1 MQREGAG
8 PAAAPSRAAATAVAT
23 TMASSPAS
31 AKPCNC
37 SVRRRWTAKAS
48 SSGPSR
54 SVTLIEG
61 TIWPASMQVSARLDP
76 HSRSGPAA
84 RSPRRAYCIA
94 AVPAG
99 VAAGPD
105 RSVAVGSSQ
114 ATLSARP
121 RFAII
126 SIPPALVSSWPFSS
140 WPGSAATVHGE
151 TSIGDC
157 CQSRPAPRSVRKTPT
172 RRAGA
177 AQPRP
182 DRSNRWP
189 TVMPSRSR
197 VPSETA
203 TSIGAVCPGG
213 TPRSSPGCRG
223 ARP

>member
-1 MQREGAG
+1 MT
-8 PAAAPSRAAATAVAT
+8 S
-23 TMASSPAS
+23 
-31 AKPCNC
+31 
-37 SVRRRWTAKAS
+37 
-48 SSGPSR
+48 
-54 SVTLIEG
+54 IEG

-84 RSPRRAYCIA
+84 RSARRADCMA

-114 ATLSARP
+114 ATLIARP

-126 SIPPALVSSWPFSS
+126 SIPPALVSNWPLSS
-140 WPGSAATVHGE
+140 WPGSTVTVHGE

-157 CQSRPAPRSVRKTPT
+157 CQSRAAPRSVRKTPT
-172 RRAGA
+172 RSTGA
-177 AQPRP
+177 VQVRP
-182 DRSNRWP
+182 DRSNLRP
-189 TVMPSRSR
+189 TVRPSLSR

-203 TSIGAVCPGG
+203 TSIGPASAGG
-213 TPRSSPGCRG
+213 TRRSASGCRG